1 MRPPTTRSAMERREA
16 PGSSQGPARPGTP
29 TALKA
34 LGPGGLARRLA
45 LSKGWPDGA
54 SHAPWR
60 LPALHSSPV
69 REREGKQGDG
79 RIRASENKKP
89 GTAERWLTVA
99 VDQRRE
105 VGVHCDALDFL
116 QNAVT

>member
-1 MRPPTTRSAMERREA
+1 MERQEA
-16 PGSSQGPARPGTP
+16 SGSSHGPARPGTP

-34 LGPGGLARRLA
+34 LALKALGPGSSARRLA

-69 REREGKQGDG
+69 WEREGKQGDG
-79 RIRASENKKP
+79 RTRASENKTP
-89 GTAERWLTVA
+89 G
-99 VDQRRE
+99 RRS
-105 VGVHCDALDFL
+105 VG
-116 QNAVT
+116 